1 MSAFEIAGHEVLPGT
16 RRKVTISL
24 APLYDFTPTGIPVEV
39 IRGKQDGPT
48 LFVSAAIH
56 GDEINGVNIIHRL
69 LRHKRLSKIKG
80 TLIAVPIVNVF
91 GFNTKSR
98 YLPDRR
104 DLNRC
109 FPGNADGSLA
119 SQIADI
125 FMREI
130 VAKSTHGID
139 LHTGAIHRSNLP
151 QIRGCFK
158 DEYTLELAKNFGVPV
173 LINSD
178 LRDGSLREAAQE
190 HDVPI
195 LLYEGGEA
203 LRFDETATRIGLRG
217 ILRVMEAI
225 GMIAPKP
232 EGRDKAETFLA
243 NNSHWLRAPYSGLL
257 QSKIKMG
264 ARVKKGQLLGYISDP
279 FATHSFEILSKQD
292 GILIGMSK
300 IPLFNKGD
308 AIFHIATFE
317 DASTISDSRS
327 AIEEMYPS
335 HEDTFVT

>member
-1 MSAFEIAGHEVLPGT
+1 MTAFEIAGQEVEAGT
-16 RRKVTISL
+16 RRKITINL

-39 IRGKQDGPT
+39 IRGREEGPV

-69 LRHKRLSKIKG
+69 LRSKRLSKLKG

-91 GFNTKSR
+91 GFNTKNR

-104 DLNRC
+104 DLNRS
-109 FPGNADGSLA
+109 FPGSEDGSLA
-119 SQIADI
+119 AQVAHI

-130 VAKSTHGID
+130 VTKSNYGID
-139 LHTGAIHRSNLP
+139 LHTGAIHRTNLP

-158 DEYTLELAKNFGVPV
+158 DPHTKELAERFGAPV

-190 HDVPI
+190 HNVPI

-203 LRFDETATRIGLRG
+203 LRFDEHATRVGLRG

-225 GMIAPKP
+225 GMIAPK
-232 EGRDKAETFLA
+232 AETTKVQTPVLA
-243 NNSHWLRAPYSGLL
+243 KDSYWLRAPYSGLL
-257 QSKIKMG
+257 QTRTKLGM
-264 ARVKKGQLLGYISDP
+264 RVKKDQLLATISDP
-279 FATHSFEILSKQD
+279 FATHSFDIRAKQE
-292 GILIGMSK
+292 GIVIGMSHL
-300 IPLFNKGD
+300 PLFNKGD
-308 AIFHIATFE
+308 AVMHIATFE
-317 DASTISDSRS
+317 DAKSIAEFELLPNQT
-327 AIEEMYPS
+327 ETY
-335 HEDTFVT
+335 VT